1 MRRFCLSLV
10 LALVVCPAALRA
22 SAASEIC
29 DAIAKAARE
38 TSLSPAFLARVL
50 REETGFDDPATIAPT
65 ARTLAQLQA
74 DYGNPGLAALAL
86 SAGHPTAE
94 TFLRGEGIPMRA
106 RDFVITTTG
115 LTPEAWRDAAPEAPE
130 FRLSGTGDFAADC
143 TELAEG
149 SWGAPLPVLSALPL
163 PPVLVEPVRID
174 PSRRSL
180 RPKMRPKPKLA
191 KWGAQLAFG
200 KSRDQARANFDR
212 ATSACRK
219 AVGQQP
225 DIIHVENRV
234 RGRPGY
240 WMARVSRMDRDAAEA
255 ICRAARAGGCS
266 CVVYRNY

>member
-10 LALVVCPAALRA
+10 LALVLSPAALPA
-22 SAASEIC
+22 SGAAGTC
-29 DAIAKAARE
+29 AAIAAAARE

-50 REETGFDDPATIAPT
+50 RQETGFADPEAIEPI
-65 ARTLAQLQA
+65 ARTLARLLA
-74 DYGNPGLAALAL
+74 DYGNPGLAALAF
-86 SAGHPTAE
+86 SGGPVTAE
-94 TFLRGEGIPMRA
+94 AFLRGDGIPMST

-130 FRLSGTGDFAADC
+130 FRLSGTGDFATDC
-143 TELAEG
+143 AELADG
-149 SWGAPLPVLSALPL
+149 SWGARLPVLSALPL
-163 PPVLVEPVRID
+163 PPVLVEPVRVD

-180 RPKMRPKPKLA
+180 RPKLRPKPKLA

-200 KSRDQARANFDR
+200 KSRTQARANFDR
-212 ATSACRK
+212 ATRGCRK
-219 AVGQQP
+219 AVGQRP